1 MEVRH
6 RCCEAIYR
14 AFTLSTK
21 LMGDPAFADMASKVR
36 SSVLLLAKL
45 LLILNR
51 CLVKSEM
58 EYVSRMK

>member
-1 MEVRH
+1 
-6 RCCEAIYR
+6 
-14 AFTLSTK
+14 
-21 LMGDPAFADMASKVR
+21 MGDPAFADMASKVR